1 MSRFVVVVFLLFT
14 SLAVGVNSV
23 SAVDG
28 DPLTVTYDSGGGS
41 SVADTASTVGGTVAD
56 PGVPSRLGY
65 RFDGWSLGATP
76 TAISA
81 GVSHSCALLAGGT
94 VTCWGNND
102 YSQVSGAAGVTS
114 ATAVSAGL
122 NHSCALLADKTVTC
136 WGGNAFGRVSGAAG
150 VTNAIAISS
159 GGYHS
164 CALLAGGTVTCWGV
178 DWDGQVW
185 EAAGVAN
192 ATAISSGNSHS
203 CALIAGGTV
212 TCWGQVSSGQATVPV
227 GITTAIAI
235 SSGGYHSCVLIA
247 GGTVT
252 CWGDDGYGQSSVPA
266 GVTTATAI
274 SAGLYHSCALLA
286 DGTVTCWGAD
296 GDLQVSVPVGITTAT
311 AISAGGTY
319 SCALIAGG
327 TVSCWGDDG
336 SGQSTAPASLTT
348 AISSWPYT
356 HGQTS
361 DFTMYARWSANTL
374 AVTFDSGGG
383 SSVASSFTSTGGI
396 VTPIVRPTR
405 AGYTWAGWYSAAT
418 GGTPVYLARPHGR
431 TSDFTLYARWTANRL
446 IVTYDTGGGS
456 GISSS
461 TARTGGEAWY
471 PGRPTRAGYTF
482 VGWYTAASGGV
493 RVTFRYTHGR
503 TSDFTLYARWTANL
517 V

>member
-136 WGGNAFGRVSGAAG
+136 WGGDAFGRVSGAAG

-164 CALLAGGTVTCWGV
+164 CALLAGGTVTCWG
-178 DWDGQVW
+178 
-185 EAAGVAN
+185 
-192 ATAISSGNSHS
+192 
-203 CALIAGGTV
+203 
-212 TCWGQVSSGQATVPV
+212 
-227 GITTAIAI
+227 
-235 SSGGYHSCVLIA
+235 
-247 GGTVT
+247 
-252 CWGDDGYGQSSVPA
+252 
-266 GVTTATAI
+266 
-274 SAGLYHSCALLA
+274 
-286 DGTVTCWGAD
+286 
-296 GDLQVSVPVGITTAT
+296 
-311 AISAGGTY
+311 
-319 SCALIAGG
+319 
-327 TVSCWGDDG
+327 DDG
-336 SGQSTAPASLTT
+336 SGQSTVPASLTT

-361 DFTMYARWSANTL
+361 DFTVYARWSANTL
-374 AVTFDSGGG
+374 AVTYDSGGG

-461 TARTGGEAWY
+461 TARTGGTAWY

-493 RVTFRYTHGR
+493 RVTYRYTHGR